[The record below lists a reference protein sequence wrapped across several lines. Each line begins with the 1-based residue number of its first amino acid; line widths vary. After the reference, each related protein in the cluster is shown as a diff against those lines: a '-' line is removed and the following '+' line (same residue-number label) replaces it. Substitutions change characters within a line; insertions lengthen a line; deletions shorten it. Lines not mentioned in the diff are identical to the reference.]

1 MPTKTKSNV
10 RTSKNAGSQLTQFTF
25 RWWMALILVAVI
37 AGIGII
43 VLRFSNA
50 STADGPAPTGPIY
63 WIGDSLSTGFLVSG
77 GLQPKLEAAGYSP
90 AFINANPGRSITQ
103 NGFSPGVNALS
114 AVDADNKNVCPGT
127 TNPSI
132 KKYCDA
138 HNQTYNPIK
147 DAKTIM
153 LYIGTNPE
161 TDQTKSF
168 SQLQQELL
176 TKLRAIN
183 PSARYIWADIA
194 APGNYALAT
203 GQDSLNFARLGNPK
217 TTLQDMINNFND
229 TRVRLFRNQVT
240 IYANSIKLNY
250 SVFSQYKF
258 FWQDKYPSILQFPL
272 ITDKKD
278 SQGFI
283 VDGTHYSPAG
293 SDKLV
298 NYIVESLKT
307 GNFVKV
313 PLNIIP
319 IDTTD
324 WYKVNLLNPP
334 ETIKVSQANN
344 SGCATQNGFKTN
356 TNYKGCRVD
365 SNSPLQITP
374 NTANFANAQSFL
386 FANKIIS
393 VCAASLTAS
402 PQPPLT
408 ITFSYKGKVVTTVN
422 AAYGTGSDL
431 AKILAC
437 GDTPIPVSQI
447 DTITISS
454 PQLALINVVS
464 FRQK

>member
-1 MPTKTKSNV
+1 MATRIKTKTRTAKS
-10 RTSKNAGSQLTQFTF
+10 TQFTKFTF
-25 RWWMALILVAVI
+25 RWWMALVLVGVI
-37 AGIGII
+37 AIIGII
-43 VLRFSNA
+43 ILRFSNA
-50 STADGPAPTGPIY
+50 ATTDGPAPTGPIY

-114 AVDADNKNVCPGT
+114 AVDADNKNVCPGAT
-127 TNPSI
+127 STSI
-132 KKYCDA
+132 KKYCSE
-138 HNQTYNPIK
+138 HNNTYNPIK

-168 SQLQQELL
+168 SQLQQDLL
-176 TKLRAIN
+176 AKLRAIN
-183 PSARYIWADIA
+183 PNARYIWADIA

-203 GQDSLNFARLGNPK
+203 GVDSLNFARLGNPR

-258 FWQDKYPSILQFPL
+258 FWQDKYPSITQFPQ
-272 ITDKKD
+272 ITDQKD
-278 SQGFI
+278 AQGFI

-298 NYIVESLKT
+298 TYIVESLKT
-307 GNFVKV
+307 GNFVKI

-334 ETIKVSQANN
+334 EAMQIKQKNAP
-344 SGCATQNGFKTN
+344 GCEQQNGFKDN
-356 TNYKGCRVD
+356 SSYKGCRIQ
-365 SNSPLQITP
+365 STTPLTITP
-374 NTANFANAQSFL
+374 NTGNFPNAQAFL
-386 FANKIIS
+386 FSNKIVS
-393 VCAASLTAS
+393 VCATSITAS

-408 ITFSYKGKVVTTVN
+408 ITFSYKGKVVGTAN
-422 AAYGTGSDL
+422 AVYGTGSDL

-437 GDTPIPVSQI
+437 GETNVPIGQV
-447 DTITISS
+447 DTITVSS
-454 PQLALINVVS
+454 PQLALVNIVS

>member
-1 MPTKTKSNV
+1 MA
-10 RTSKNAGSQLTQFTF
+10 TSKPKSRTGNKNTSQLTKFTF
-25 RWWMALILVAVI
+25 RWWMALVLVAVI
-37 AGIGII
+37 AVIGIVI
-43 VLRFSNA
+43 LRFSNA

-77 GLQPKLEAAGYSP
+77 GLQPKLETAGYSP

-103 NGFSPGVNALS
+103 NGFSPGVNALA

-127 TNPSI
+127 TNPTI
-132 KKYCDA
+132 KKYCNE
-138 HNQTYNPIK
+138 HNQVYNPIK

-168 SQLQQELL
+168 SELQQELL

-183 PSARYIWADIA
+183 PNARYIWADIA
-194 APGNYALAT
+194 APGSYALAT
-203 GQDSLNFARLGNPK
+203 AQESLNFAHLGNPK
-217 TTLQDMINNFND
+217 ATVQDLINNYND

-258 FWQDKYPSILQFPL
+258 FWQDKFPSITQFPQ
-272 ITDKKD
+272 ITDQKD

-293 SDKLV
+293 SEKLV

-313 PLNIIP
+313 PLSVIP

-324 WYKVNLLNPP
+324 WYKIDLLSPP
-334 ETIKVSQANN
+334 EAMKVKQGTN
-344 SGCATQNGFKTN
+344 SGCDTQNGFKSNST
-356 TNYKGCRVD
+356 YKACRVTATR
-365 SNSPLQITP
+365 PVQITP

-386 FANKIIS
+386 FANKVLT
-393 VCAASLTAS
+393 VCATSITADPKS
-402 PQPPLT
+402 PLT
-408 ITFSYKGKVVTTVN
+408 INFSYKGKVVSTVN
-422 AAYGTGSDL
+422 AVYGTGSDL
-431 AKILAC
+431 AKIVAC
-437 GDTPIPVSQI
+437 GDTSTPITQI
-447 DTITISS
+447 DTISISS
-454 PQLALINVVS
+454 PQLALVNVVS
-464 FRQK
+464 IRQK